1 MKAKV
6 LYVDDEE
13 LNLTTFTAVY
23 RRDFEVYTALSPQE
37 GLQIIDENPDMH
49 VVISDQKMPD
59 MTGVEFLEL
68 LVVKHTDPIRM
79 LLTGYTDMS
88 AVVDAINKG
97 KVYNY
102 LVKPWNNDELRLVI
116 EKAIEVFELRKEN
129 HRLTT
134 ALIEVN
140 LKLEFM
146 IRQKNLS

>member
-68 LVVKHTDPIRM
+68 LVVKHPDPIRM
-79 LLTGYTDMS
+79 LLTGYIDMS

>member
-13 LNLTTFTAVY
+13 LNLTTFRAVY

-37 GLQIIDENPDMH
+37 GLLLIDENPDMH

-68 LVVKHTDPIRM
+68 LVDKHPDPIRM

-97 KVYNY
+97 RVYNY

-134 ALIEVN
+134 ALIEAN
-140 LKLEFM
+140 SKLEFM